1 VSETYYAERAL
12 SPYASLQRGAIND
25 LIDARAQALV
35 LPDAGRVAPSDR
47 TALEH
52 WLDAGGLLVRFAGPR
67 LANDPDDLL
76 PVRLRPGSR
85 ALGSALAWETPL
97 AIAPFPADS
106 PFSGITPPADV
117 RVRQQVLAEP
127 ASLADAHVWA
137 TLSDNSPLVTAH
149 AQGRGLIVLFHV
161 SATPDWSDLPLSG
174 LFVEMLRRTLAF
186 SARAE
191 GAGERDITGGPY
203 RAVRL
208 LDGYGVL
215 APAPPD
221 APPVAPEKFN
231 LAQPTQATPPGL
243 YERAG
248 VSAAIDAARADEQ
261 LTPLQPPPGMQVAG
275 LGGGIERPLS
285 GWFFAAAA
293 LMLALDLMIALLL
306 LGRLPRIGARAATA
320 VMLIGAIFLCAH
332 AAHAQ
337 SRDDP
342 TLNVHLAYVRTGDAR
357 VDHTSAQGLD
367 ALTQVLINRTNVEPG
382 APVGID
388 LARDDLA
395 AYPFL
400 YWPATSSPQRLSD
413 AALANLDHYLA
424 IGGLL
429 LVDTRDSGASSRA
442 RPAATMLQGVD
453 VPPLELV
460 NTDHVVARAFYL
472 LRSFAGRTAS
482 TRLWAE
488 SAQAAASRDGVAAIF
503 IGDGDWASAWA
514 GSGVD
519 DHQREMALRFGVNMV
534 MVALT
539 GNYKSDQVHVQ
550 TLLDRLGRQ

>member
-1 VSETYYAERAL
+1 
-12 SPYASLQRGAIND
+12 
-25 LIDARAQALV
+25 V
-35 LPDAGRVAPSDR
+35 LPDAGRVAPTDR
-47 TALEH
+47 AALER

-97 AIAPFPADS
+97 AVVPFPADS
-106 PFSGITPPADV
+106 PFAGITPPQDV

-127 ASLADAHVWA
+127 ASLAGAHVWA
-137 TLSDNSPLVTAH
+137 TLTDNSPLVTAH
-149 AQGRGLIVLFHV
+149 AHGHGLIVLFHV

-191 GAGERDITGGPY
+191 GAGERDITGGPF

-221 APPVAPEKFN
+221 TPAIAPEAFN
-231 LAQPTQATPPGL
+231 LALPTPATPPGL

-248 VSAAIDAARADEQ
+248 VSAAIDGARADES
-261 LTPLQPPPGMQVAG
+261 LTPLRLPAGVHIAG
-275 LGGGIERPLS
+275 LGGGIERPLA
-285 GWFFAAAA
+285 GWFFGIAA
-293 LMLALDLMIALLL
+293 LMLALDLLIALFL
-306 LGRLPRIGARAATA
+306 LGRLPRIGRRAAA
-320 VMLIGAIFLCAH
+320 AMMLIGALVILAPH
-332 AAHAQ
+332 AQAQ

-342 TLNVHLAYVRTGDAR
+342 TLNIHLAYVRTGDGR
-357 VDHTSAQGLD
+357 IDHASAQGLED
-367 ALTQVLINRTNVEPG
+367 LTQTLINRTNVEPG

-400 YWPATSSPQRLSD
+400 YWPATGTPQRLSD

-429 LVDTRDSGASSRA
+429 LVDTRDAGASTQT
-442 RPAATMLQGVD
+442 RPAQTMLAGVD

-460 NTDHVVARAFYL
+460 NAQHVVARSFYL
-472 LRSFAGRTAS
+472 LRNFPGRFSS

-488 SAQAAASRDGVAAIF
+488 NASAAASRDGVAAIF
-503 IGDGDWASAWA
+503 IGDGDWADAWA
-514 GSGVD
+514 GNGVSD
-519 DHQREMALRFGVNMV
+519 DQREMSLRFGVNMV